1 MISKRSDEAEAP
13 ARVAEARGA
22 GQKPSANRGGAEL
35 GAATSGRTKS
45 EDHELMEE
53 VVERGNLQLAY
64 QRVVKNKG
72 APGVDGV
79 SVPEFKDWLKMH
91 WPSVKIA
98 LLEDRYLPRA
108 VRRVDIPK
116 PSGGMRMLGV
126 PTLVDRL
133 IQQALH
139 QVLQPLFEPTFSDG
153 SFGFRPGRGAH
164 QAVRKAQGY
173 IREGR
178 RWVVDIDLEKFFDR
192 VNHDVLMAR
201 VARQVS
207 DVRVL
212 KLIRRFLEAGMM
224 SEGLVEPRME
234 GTPQGGPLSPLLS
247 NILLND
253 LDQELERRRLA
264 FCRYADDCNIYVRS
278 RVAGDRVMSG
288 VRTFLEGALKL
299 RVNAEKSAVAR
310 PWERKFLGFSYT
322 THRESRLRIAPA
334 SVRRLMQKVRDLMR
348 AGRGRSLARTIE
360 DLNPLLRGWITYFRL
375 TDTKRVLAELD
386 SWMRRRLRCLLWRQW
401 KRARTRV
408 RNLRALGLED
418 ALARWG
424 KGLGRGPWWNAG
436 AKAMNCAL
444 PPTYFAS
451 KGLVSLLH
459 THQRLQSLS

>member
-22 GQKPSANRGGAEL
+22 GQKPSANRRGAEL
-35 GAATSGRTKS
+35 GAATCGRTKS
-45 EDHELMEE
+45 EDRLLMEQ
-53 VVERGNLQLAY
+53 VVERSNLAQAY

-72 APGVDGV
+72 APGIDEV
-79 SVPEFKDWLKMH
+79 SVSEFKDWLKRH
-91 WPSVKIA
+91 WPSVKRA
-98 LLEDRYLPRA
+98 LLEGRYLPRP

-126 PTLVDRL
+126 PTVVDRL

-173 IREGR
+173 IREGK

-207 DVRVL
+207 DARVL
-212 KLIRRFLEAGMM
+212 KLIRRFLQAGMM
-224 SEGLVEPRME
+224 SEGLVEQRTE

-253 LDQELERRRLA
+253 LDQELERRQLA

-288 VRTFLEGALKL
+288 VRTFLEEALKL
-299 RVNAEKSAVAR
+299 RVNPEKSAVAR
-310 PWERKFLGFSYT
+310 PWERKFLGFSVT
-322 THRESRLRIAPA
+322 QHRESRLRIAPA
-334 SVRRLMQKVRDLMR
+334 SVQRLTQKVRDLMR
-348 AGRGRSLARTIE
+348 AGRGRSLTPTIE
-360 DLNPLLRGWITYFRL
+360 VLNPLLRGWINYFRL
-375 TDTKRVLAELD
+375 TETKGVLEELD

-401 KRARTRV
+401 KRPATRARK
-408 RNLRALGLED
+408 LRALGLSAER
-418 ALARWG
+418 ARLSAG
-424 KGLGRGPWWNAG
+424 NGHGPWWNAG
-436 AKAMNCAL
+436 ASHLNLVL
-444 PPTYFAS
+444 PAKYFTH
-451 KGLVSLLH
+451 KGLVSLLG

>member
-1 MISKRSDEAEAP
+1 
-13 ARVAEARGA
+13 
-22 GQKPSANRGGAEL
+22 
-35 GAATSGRTKS
+35 
-45 EDHELMEE
+45 MEE
-53 VVERGNLQLAY
+53 VVERGNLAQAY

-72 APGVDGV
+72 APGVDDV

-98 LLEDRYLPRA
+98 LLEGRYLPRP

-139 QVLQPLFEPTFSDG
+139 QVLQPLFEPTFSD
-153 SFGFRPGRGAH
+153 SSYGFRPGRGAH
-164 QAVRKAQGY
+164 QAVRRAQGY
-173 IREGR
+173 IREGK

-207 DVRVL
+207 DARVL
-212 KLIRRFLEAGMM
+212 KLIRRFLVAGMM
-224 SEGLVEPRME
+224 SDGLVEQRTE

-247 NILLND
+247 NILLTD
-253 LDQELERRRLA
+253 LDQELERRQLA

-288 VRTFLEGALKL
+288 VRTFLEEALKL
-299 RVNAEKSAVAR
+299 RVNTEKSAVAR
-310 PWERKFLGFSYT
+310 PWGRKFLGFSVT
-322 THRESRLRIAPA
+322 AHRESRLRIAPA
-334 SVRRLMQKVRDLMR
+334 SVQRLRQKVRDLMR
-348 AGRGRSLARTIE
+348 TGRGRSLARTIE
-360 DLNPLLRGWITYFRL
+360 DLNPLLRGWINYFQL
-375 TDTKRVLAELD
+375 TETKGVLEELD

-401 KRARTRV
+401 KRRATKARK
-408 RNLRALGLED
+408 LRALGLD
-418 ALARWG
+418 AERARRSASNG
-424 KGLGRGPWWNAG
+424 QGPWWNAG
-436 AKAMNCAL
+436 ASHMNQAL
-444 PPTYFAS
+444 PAQYFTHM
-451 KGLVSLLH
+451 GLVSLLG